1 VSLKAICLAVEKTL
15 IYEGVKPRTV
25 EVSVVLV
32 GDEEIQK
39 LNREYRN
46 IDKPTDV
53 LSFSQEDD
61 FIIPG
66 KTSRLLGDVVI
77 SVDTAER
84 QAYAAGQSL
93 ADEASQLAIH
103 GVLHLLGY
111 DDAITEDYETMVR
124 KGAEIW
130 EWVTG

>member
-1 VSLKAICLAVEKTL
+1 MSLKAIRLAVETTL
-15 IYEGVKPRTV
+15 SYEGVKPRTV

-32 GDEEIQK
+32 GDEEMQE
-39 LNREYRN
+39 LNRKYRN

-61 FIIPG
+61 FIFPG

-77 SVDTAER
+77 SVDTAEK
-84 QAYAAGQSL
+84 QAETAGQSL
-93 ADEASQLAIH
+93 DDEVSQLAIH

-111 DDAITEDYETMVR
+111 DDAVTEDYETMVR
-124 KGAEIW
+124 KGKEIW
-130 EWVTG
+130 ERVTG